1 MHLSVEIS
9 MYPLQ
14 DGYKAKI
21 KEFLESINSN
31 AKDVEI
37 RTSNMSTRIFGEFD
51 AVNLLLNTSMKESMQ
66 RFGKIVF
73 VCKYLQGDARELSG
87 YE

>member
-14 DGYKAKI
+14 DGYKPKI
-21 KEFLESINSN
+21 KEFLDAINENSGN
-31 AKDVEI
+31 VEI
-37 RTSNMSTRIFGEFD
+37 RSSNMSTRVFGEFD
-51 AVNLLLNTSMKESMQ
+51 AVNTLLNASMKDSM
-66 RFGKIVF
+66 RRYGKIVF

>member
-14 DGYKAKI
+14 DGYKPKI
-21 KEFLESINSN
+21 KEFLDAINENSGN
-31 AKDVEI
+31 VEI
-37 RTSNMSTRIFGEFD
+37 RTSNMSTRVFGEFD
-51 AVNLLLNTSMKESMQ
+51 EVNTLLNASMKESM
-66 RFGKIVF
+66 RRYGKIVF